1 MYIGLD
7 LETTGLNPKND
18 HIIEV
23 AIILFD
29 DEKIIEEWTTLVRPP
44 IPIPA
49 FTTHLT
55 GITNDMVKD
64 APLLKDVLPKIQEK
78 IGALPIMGHFIF
90 FDVNFLNE
98 YRAGLPN
105 VQLDSCQLA
114 QALMHKEASYSL
126 EVLAQKLQ
134 IPQPNAHRAINDV
147 RANIELMWRLCA
159 HVRAL
164 SNDEKEILK
173 PILQKSQWP
182 WAPVLLSVLD
192 QTVRPTDA
200 LLPNDETVQNTSSE
214 SHTNLAELVKDAQTP
229 FLCEEGSHTTQDVLD
244 YAVAQKE
251 NSLLVLPF
259 VQNLPT
265 HPDLGVLKHPNQYLD
280 EDRLKH
286 FIEREVLDTGS
297 TMLAVKAS
305 LWKRQTQS
313 GEKAE
318 IRLVKDEG
326 SLWYDICC
334 QEEDSGKSFYKKAQ
348 ENAFQKK
355 VIAVSHLHFLKDRSR
370 KDPSLPVP
378 HNVIVTQ
385 MEELVRT
392 VESAWH
398 IRLSEG
404 RFLSDLERLQKE
416 NPDHHEVIESLTS
429 RVSILFGF
437 CGMFL
442 QKYGMAEDVR
452 HPLVVEPWHTNSA
465 EWNKVKMSA
474 EAIEEATAALGDHMQ
489 ASPTLDEF
497 SRYLSYLTK
506 ILRTA
511 SPILWM
517 TWSSDNQPIVHSFP
531 EKPADLFKERVWKG
545 LEHLHCFCH
554 HGDLKDQFEFLK
566 KELGLPENIQ
576 TLQAEESIALPIE
589 YPKMEMRSPNDAAY
603 ISDVA
608 HELSTQ
614 LDKVEGNSMVL
625 VNAQTA
631 SEQLF
636 YKLSDFAKANNK
648 KLFVQFMGGGLG
660 KIVKMS
666 ENSNGRN
673 IYVGNEDLFDIL
685 ISEGIPLRF
694 LAMHRLPFS
703 NPKDPIQMGRAKAYD
718 DAYKGYTLPTAALR
732 FRSILNDFL
741 GNEWKSKK
749 ILILDP
755 RIKDY
760 EEWFY

>member
-44 IPIPA
+44 IQIPA

-64 APLLKDVLPKIQEK
+64 APLFKDVLETVREK
-78 IGALPIMGHFIF
+78 VKDLPIMGHFIF

-98 YRAGLPN
+98 NRTGLPN

-114 QALMHKEASYSL
+114 QAFMPKEASYSL
-126 EVLAQKLQ
+126 EVLAQKLN
-134 IPQPNAHRAINDV
+134 IPQPGAHRAINDV

-164 SNDEKEILK
+164 SNEEKEMLSPILK
-173 PILQKSQWP
+173 KSQWP
-182 WAPVLLSVLD
+182 WAPVLLDVLA
-192 QTVRPTDA
+192 QAVRPTDA
-200 LLPNDETVQNTSSE
+200 LITSPNNETASSGE
-214 SHTNLAELVKDAQTP
+214 THTDLKKLTQETEPP
-229 FLCEEGSHTTQDVLD
+229 FLCEEGSHTTQDLMD
-244 YAVAQKE
+244 YALAQE
-251 NSLLVLPF
+251 ESSLLVLPYL
-259 VQNLPT
+259 QNLPS

-280 EDRLKH
+280 EERLER
-286 FIEREVLDTGS
+286 FTEREVLDTGS
-297 TMLAVKAS
+297 TMLALKANLWRKQTVK
-305 LWKRQTQS
+305 
-313 GEKAE
+313 GEKTE

-334 QEEDSGKSFYKKAQ
+334 QEDDAGRSFYKKAQ

-355 VIAVSHLHFLKDRSR
+355 VIAVSQLHFLKDRSR
-370 KDPSLPVP
+370 KEPSLPVP
-378 HNVIVTQ
+378 HNVIVSQ
-385 MEELVRT
+385 LEELVRT

-398 IRLSEG
+398 IRLSES
-404 RFLSDLERLQKE
+404 RFLSDVERLQKE
-416 NPDHHEVIESLTS
+416 NPEHKELLESLSS

-442 QKYGMAEDVR
+442 QKYGLAGDIR
-452 HPLVVEPWHTNSA
+452 HPLVVETWHLNSS

-474 EAIEEATAALGDHMQ
+474 ESIEEVTAALGDHMQ
-489 ASPTLDEF
+489 ITPTLDEF
-497 SRYLSYLTK
+497 SKYLSYLTK

-511 SPILWM
+511 SPILWL
-517 TWSSDNQPIVHSFP
+517 TWSADEQPIVHSFP
-531 EKPADLFKERVWKG
+531 EKPADLFRERVWKD
-545 LEHLHCFCH
+545 LPRLHCFCH
-554 HGDLKDQFEFLK
+554 HGDLKDNFEFLK
-566 KELGLPENIQ
+566 KELGLPEELKTI
-576 TLQAEESIALPIE
+576 QAEQSLGLPIE
-589 YPKMEMRSPNDAAY
+589 YPKMTMRSPNDAAY

-625 VNAQTA
+625 VNAQAA

-673 IYVGNEDLFDIL
+673 IYVGNEDLFDL
-685 ISEGIPLRF
+685 LVSEGIPISF

-718 DAYKGYTLPTAALR
+718 DAYKGYTLPQAALR

-741 GNEWKSKK
+741 GNEWKGKR

-755 RIKDY
+755 RIKEY

>member
-29 DEKIIEEWTTLVRPP
+29 DEKIIEEWETLVHPP
-44 IPIPA
+44 SPIPA
-49 FTTHLT
+49 FNSQLT
-55 GITNDMVKD
+55 GITNEMVKD
-64 APLLKDVLPKIQEK
+64 APLFKDVMETIKAK
-78 IGALPIMGHFIF
+78 IGNLPIMGHFIF

-98 YRAGLPN
+98 NGTGLTN

-114 QALMHKEASYSL
+114 QAFMPKEASYSL
-126 EVLAQKLQ
+126 EVLAQKLK
-134 IPQPNAHRAINDV
+134 IPQPGAHRAINDV
-147 RANIELMWRLCA
+147 RANIELMWQLCA

-164 SNDEKEILK
+164 SAEEKTLIK
-173 PILQKSQWP
+173 PLLQKSTWA
-182 WAPVLLSVLD
+182 WAPVLLTILD
-192 QTVRPTDA
+192 QEVRPSDTLIADTEVQE
-200 LLPNDETVQNTSSE
+200 LSTGETHADLKQLTE
-214 SHTNLAELVKDAQTP
+214 ATPPP
-229 FLCEEGSHTTQDVLD
+229 FLCEEQSHTTQDLLD
-244 YAVAQKE
+244 YALGQEE
-251 NSLLVLPF
+251 NALLVLPT

-280 EDRLKH
+280 EVRLQA
-286 FIEREVLDTGS
+286 FTERETLDIGS

-305 LWKRQTQS
+305 LWQRQTS
-313 GEKAE
+313 TGEKTE

-334 QEEDSGKSFYKKAQ
+334 QEDDDGRSFYKKAQ
-348 ENAFQKK
+348 ENAFSKK

-370 KDPSLPVP
+370 KAPLLPVP
-378 HNVIVTQ
+378 HNVIVAQ
-385 MEELVRT
+385 VEELVRT

-398 IRLSEG
+398 IRLSES
-404 RFLSDLERLQKE
+404 RFLSDLERLKKE
-416 NPDHHEVIESLTS
+416 NPIHKEVLEDLSG

-442 QKYGMAEDVR
+442 QKYGIAGDAR
-452 HPLVVEPWHTNSA
+452 HPLVVETWHLNTT
-465 EWNKVKMSA
+465 EWNNVKMSA
-474 EAIEEATAALGDHMQ
+474 EAIEDTALALGNHME

-497 SRYLSYLTK
+497 SKYLCSLTK

-517 TWSSDNQPIVHSFP
+517 TSSADAQPIVHSFP
-531 EKPADLFKERVWKG
+531 EKPADLFRERVWKD
-545 LEHLHCFCH
+545 LPRLHCFCH
-554 HGDLKDQFEFLK
+554 HGDLRDGFEFLK
-566 KELGLPENIQ
+566 KELGLPDELKTIK
-576 TLQAEESIALPIE
+576 AEQSLGLPIE
-589 YPKMEMRSPNDAAY
+589 YPKMHMRSPNDTAY

-608 HELSTQ
+608 HELSSQ

-625 VNAQTA
+625 VNAQVA

-636 YKLSDFAKANNK
+636 YKLSDFAKTHDK
-648 KLFVQFMGGGLG
+648 KLFVQNMGGGLG

-666 ENSNGRN
+666 EKTSGKN
-673 IYVGNEDLFDIL
+673 IYVGNEDLFDL
-685 ISEGIPLRF
+685 LVSEGIPIRF

-703 NPKDPIQMGRAKAYD
+703 NPKDPIQMGRSKAYE
-718 DAYKGYTLPTAALR
+718 DAYKGYTLPQAALR

-741 GNEWKSKK
+741 GNHWEGKR